1 MTSLEQYYV
10 SAIIPV
16 YNGEHFLARAINNI
30 LSQQHHP
37 LEIIIIDDGST
48 DNTAKIA
55 ESYPNT
61 IYYFQENTGP
71 AAARNQGIKLAKG
84 NVTAFLDV
92 DDLWS
97 DHKLAIQLQC
107 LEENLDVEI
116 VQGLIQ
122 KVKYLAL
129 KTGEILSSHF
139 YEPYQHSLLGSSIY
153 RSSVFEKVGLFDE
166 SMMYGEDVD
175 WYIRAWENN
184 IVKKVIPETTLF
196 YHLHKGGMTCGKNI
210 REKGLFH
217 IYKRYLDRLR
227 ANSTLTNAPV
237 KPSIKIG
244 EYIGEDIMIKNYR
257 LSNK

>member
-1 MTSLEQYYV
+1 MTSLKQYYV

-37 LEIIIIDDGST
+37 LEIIVIDDGST

-55 ESYPNT
+55 QKYPDI
-61 IYYFQENTGP
+61 IYHYQENTGP
-71 AAARNQGIKLAKG
+71 SAARNQGIKLAKG
-84 NVTAFLDV
+84 NVIAFLDV

-97 DHKLAIQLQC
+97 ANKLAIQLQC
-107 LEENLDVEI
+107 LQENPDVEI

-129 KTGEILSSHF
+129 ETGEILSSHF
-139 YEPYQHSLLGSSIY
+139 YEPYQYILLGSSIY
-153 RSSVFEKVGLFDE
+153 RSSVFEKVGLLDD

-196 YHLHKGGMTCGKNI
+196 YYLHKGGMTCGKNV
-210 REKGLFH
+210 RALGLFH
-217 IYKRYLDRLR
+217 IYKKHLERLR
-227 ANSTLTNAPV
+227 ANTTLTNNSV
-237 KPSIKIG
+237 KSSIKIG
-244 EYIGEDIMIKNYR
+244 EYIGEDVIVKNHKF
-257 LSNK
+257 SNK